1 MTTAGEALEQVSA
14 AVDARLR
21 AFDVRVAG
29 ALSTTYPYVTTY
41 VSSPVALTEDL
52 GDCRNRLTF
61 SINTVVVGETEEQCR
76 AALARVSNALHR
88 WRPDVGARSWRLE
101 HEAAMP
107 PAYDDDLPD
116 RRVWTARDAWSLSVL
131 I

>member
-1 MTTAGEALEQVSA
+1 MKAGEVLAQVSA
-14 AVDARLR
+14 ALDARL
-21 AFDVRVAG
+21 AAHSVRVA
-29 ALSTTYPYVTTY
+29 AAASDVYPYVTTY

-52 GDCRNRLTF
+52 GDSRRRLTF
-61 SINTVVVGETEEQCR
+61 SINTVVVSETEEQCL
-76 AALARVSNALHR
+76 AALARLSDAFHR

-101 HEAAMP
+101 HVAAMP